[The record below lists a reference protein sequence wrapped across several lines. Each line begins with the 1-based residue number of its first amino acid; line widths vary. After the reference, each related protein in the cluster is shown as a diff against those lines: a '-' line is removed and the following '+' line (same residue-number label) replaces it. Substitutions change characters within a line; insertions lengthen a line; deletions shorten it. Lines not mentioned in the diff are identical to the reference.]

1 MRTHINKISKRHSTR
16 ASCLDSAVGPTW
28 RIWSGTVSVD
38 CPSAHAKRC
47 SHLESALTC
56 NSSQAETER
65 IPAADLQTNRAC
77 WKILMRRE
85 RSRKADVVLQ
95 LSDNNARHD

>member
-1 MRTHINKISKRHSTR
+1 
-16 ASCLDSAVGPTW
+16 
-28 RIWSGTVSVD
+28 
-38 CPSAHAKRC
+38 
-47 SHLESALTC
+47 LTC

-95 LSDNNARHD
+95 LSDNNARHDWQWLGSMSFSDVQRLQLFYY